1 MPAQDYPDRLTVK
14 QALVMLA
21 ELEGDEISRPAFG
34 KSMRRAGVMP
44 DDHGRYDKEAVLSAR
59 ARGKAL
65 DRAAHVGGGDGA
77 ANKGGRPV
85 GSGGGRQSNLMA
97 TKERL
102 EDLKCQK
109 IQAELDKVRGLTMP
123 TAEHVQVLSELGREV
138 QQRMMMIPD
147 SLAIR
152 LAGKSASQ
160 MAEMMRAEIV
170 AALSELADKAGING
184 E

>member
-1 MPAQDYPDRLTVK
+1 MPAADYPSRLTAK
-14 QALVMLA
+14 QALAMLA

-44 DDHGRYDKEAVLSAR
+44 DDRGRFDKEEVLSAR

-77 ANKGGRPV
+77 ENKGGRPV
-85 GSGGGRQSNLMA
+85 GSGGRQSNLMA

-160 MAEMMRAEIV
+160 MAEMMRGEIV
-170 AALSELADKAGING
+170 AALSELADKAGTKG